1 MVINRILSRFARLA
15 AGKTVREDLIK
26 YLIGYPLRSA
36 VRQIDR
42 KLLQPRRRKA
52 VEPLRREPQLAV
64 GPQQLEAVTPTRLPV
79 NEADFPAPRH
89 HARMRLLPQAVHRQ
103 RQLFVILFR
112 AQRDPRRQIVP
123 A

>member
-1 MVINRILSRFARLA
+1 MVINRILSRFTRLA

-64 GPQQLEAVTPTRLPV
+64 GPSSRL
-79 NEADFPAPRH
+79 
-89 HARMRLLPQAVHRQ
+89 
-103 RQLFVILFR
+103 
-112 AQRDPRRQIVP
+112 
-123 A
+123 